1 MRCLEAHVC
10 IFLQIWTMLPGFC
23 TCPVD
28 LLASFKGIA
37 RVLGMAINERADL
50 RLIVCQ
56 ALRTIINK
64 SCSAGKRTH
73 IHRERRLIILTFESS
88 NSKNH
93 FVSTFMSAE
102 EEKAEMGRFAK
113 NFLPIFFNVY
123 SQQPAAGE
131 SGTYRMAILD
141 TIKVYLTVT
150 PTEVSRRASSV
161 QGS

>member
-64 SCSAGKRTH
+64 SCSAGKRTRMFTEKDDSLFLH
-73 IHRERRLIILTFESS
+73 LNQVIPKTISCPLLCLQRKKRPKWVASPRTSCPSS
-88 NSKNH
+88 
-93 FVSTFMSAE
+93 STC
-102 EEKAEMGRFAK
+102 
-113 NFLPIFFNVY
+113 
-123 SQQPAAGE
+123 
-131 SGTYRMAILD
+131 T
-141 TIKVYLTVT
+141 
-150 PTEVSRRASSV
+150 ASSL
-161 QGS
+161 QLESPAPTGWLYWTPLRST